1 VFINTLIKI
10 AINIVK
16 VAINVTIYLSEK
28 ILNLVDIINKNISKG
43 D

>member
-16 VAINVTIYLSEK
+16 VAINATIYLSEQ
-28 ILNLVDIINKNISKG
+28 LNKTANIINKNINKG